1 MRVGIVG
8 VGMMGKHHARV
19 YSEIKNCKLIGIVD
33 KDIARAREVA
43 STYGTVVIDSIDEM
57 VRQRPDAV
65 SIAVPTSLHKEV
77 ASIFL
82 REGIDCLVEKPI
94 APTVEDAEAI
104 ISAAKKSGAI
114 LMVGHIERFNPA
126 VMKLKEMIQAGE
138 LGKLFILTTKRSG
151 PFSPR
156 IKDVGI
162 IVDLATHDIDVTRFL
177 VGREPRAVYAGY
189 GKYRR
194 DVEDYA
200 LILLD
205 FGGTIA
211 GIEASRF
218 TPYKV
223 RTLAATGSE
232 AMACLDYI
240 EQSIEVYSS
249 TTRRTV
255 GVNKKEPLKVELEHF
270 IECVSE
276 RKRPLVDGNDGL
288 MNLKV
293 ALAALRSGGG

>member
-1 MRVGIVG
+1 LRVGIVG
-8 VGMMGKHHARV
+8 VGMMGQHHARV

-33 KDIARAREVA
+33 RDATRAREVA

-82 REGIDCLVEKPI
+82 REGIGCLVEKPI

-104 ISAAKKSGAI
+104 ISAAKKGGAV

-126 VMKLKEMIQAGE
+126 VMKLREMIRAGE
-138 LGKLFILTTKRSG
+138 LGKLFILTSKRSG

-162 IVDLATHDIDVTRFL
+162 IVDLATHDIDITRFL
-177 VGREPRAVYAGY
+177 VGREPKSVYAGY
-189 GKYRR
+189 GKYKR

-205 FGGTIA
+205 YGETIA
-211 GIEASRF
+211 SIEASRF

-223 RTLAATGSE
+223 RALVATGSE

-240 EQSIEVYSS
+240 EQSIEVYSGS
-249 TTRRTV
+249 TRRKV
-255 GVNKKEPLKVELEHF
+255 DVNKKEPLKVELEHF
-270 IECVSE
+270 IECVSKK
-276 RKRPLVDGNDGL
+276 RRPLVDGKDGL
-288 MNLKV
+288 MTLKV
-293 ALAALRSGGG
+293 ALAALGRGAR